1 MTFHSRRL
9 LSPHPVILEIS
20 IFSLTEPIQNQ
31 NYRLKISKSKFR
43 VEFKML
49 VNLISEMA
57 VTEII
62 IHLKMECL
70 IDDNVTYCSRNG
82 MEVF

>member
-9 LSPHPVILEIS
+9 LSAHPLILEIS

-31 NYRLKISKSKFR
+31 NYRLEISKTKFR
-43 VEFKML
+43 VEFKIL
-49 VNLISEMA
+49 VNLISEM
-57 VTEII
+57 VPEII
-62 IHLKMECL
+62 IHLKMGCL

-82 MEVF
+82 MALF

>member
-9 LSPHPVILEIS
+9 LSPHPGILEIS

-31 NYRLKISKSKFR
+31 NYRLKISESKFR

-49 VNLISEMA
+49 VNLISEM

-70 IDDNVTYCSRNG
+70 IDDNVTYCSRN
-82 MEVF
+82 ETSVF